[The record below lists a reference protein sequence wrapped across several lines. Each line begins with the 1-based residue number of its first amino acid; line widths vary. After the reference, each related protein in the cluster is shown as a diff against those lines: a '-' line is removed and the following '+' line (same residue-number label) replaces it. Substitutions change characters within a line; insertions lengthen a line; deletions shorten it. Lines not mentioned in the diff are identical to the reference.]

1 VGWALKTEAINR
13 KAPHDC
19 QDTRGF
25 SEQENFMAT
34 QNKASK
40 QTNKTSAPQTGNL
53 AREIQREKAEKKEVA
68 GRHKNDGQKDHKGSR

>member
-1 VGWALKTEAINR
+1 
-13 KAPHDC
+13 
-19 QDTRGF
+19 
-25 SEQENFMAT
+25 MAR

-40 QTNKTSAPQTGNL
+40 QPNKTSAPQTGNL